1 MDSGCD
7 KHDVRYEEEASMS
20 IEQYRA
26 RMKSAVWKAIANSGI
41 DISGLSPEQQA
52 TIVDAMADESL
63 TVLNDILDEIYQ
75 KESGQPPLEGEETI
89 IWEGRPFLS
98 LVEAYVIT
106 SDRIKISKGLIG
118 KDFENFELVRIQDID
133 VSQAVGDRILG
144 LGDIHIRGADP
155 STPLITLRN
164 INNPNQVYELLRKAW
179 LAARKR
185 YGLIFREEM

>member
-1 MDSGCD
+1 
-7 KHDVRYEEEASMS
+7 MS

-26 RMKSAVWKAIANSGI
+26 RMKSAVWKAIASSGI
-41 DISGLSPEQQA
+41 DISSLSPEQQA

-63 TVLNDILDEIYQ
+63 TVLNDILDEIY
-75 KESGQPPLEGEETI
+75 KNESGQPQLEGEETI

-98 LVEAYVIT
+98 LVESYIIT
-106 SDRIKISKGLIG
+106 SERIKISTGLIG

-155 STPLITLRN
+155 SSPLVTLRN